1 MSEEFSSFYVVW
13 KISQNEDNYF
23 TSETTL
29 VTFTTRYVS
38 AAVVNINLHVVTV
51 RISETDY
58 PRRISRFRYTANANL
73 YVKDAIEKS
82 YKPE

>member
-1 MSEEFSSFYVVW
+1 MFYVAW

-23 TSETTL
+23 TSGMTL
-29 VTFTTRYVS
+29 VTFVTRYVS

-51 RISETDY
+51 RISETNY
-58 PRRISRFRYTANANL
+58 SHRIHRFRYTANANL

-82 YKPE
+82 YKTE